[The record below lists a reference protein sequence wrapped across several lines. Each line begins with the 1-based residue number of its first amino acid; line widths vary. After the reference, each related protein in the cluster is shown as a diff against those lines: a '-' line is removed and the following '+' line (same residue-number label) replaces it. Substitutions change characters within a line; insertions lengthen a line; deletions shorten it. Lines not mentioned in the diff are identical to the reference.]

1 MLTNAVSHERLTP
14 VNSVINNAE
23 LLLVD
28 FDEMLEVQE
37 SRKRSNSSVSPS
49 KSLFGDLV
57 SP

>member
-23 LLLVD
+23 LILGD
-28 FDEMLEVQE
+28 FDEILEVQE
-37 SRKRSNSSVSPS
+37 SRKRSSSSVSPS
-49 KSLFGDLV
+49 KSFLGDIV